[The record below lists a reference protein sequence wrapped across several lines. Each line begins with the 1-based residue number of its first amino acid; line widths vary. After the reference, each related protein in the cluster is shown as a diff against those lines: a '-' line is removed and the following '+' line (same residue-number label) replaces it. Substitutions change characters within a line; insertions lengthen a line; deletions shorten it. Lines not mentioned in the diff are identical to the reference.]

1 MLGFYNYTVILTY
14 ISLCSAVTGIFTA
27 IAGSGHPFIATAC
40 LMVCGCC
47 DAFDGMVARSK
58 KDRTEQ
64 EKRFGIQIDS
74 LVDLIAF
81 GVLPCAIG
89 YACYMSHHMDGFI
102 LSDKWA
108 LFKPVAAVKIPL
120 FFIVFCLFVL
130 AALIRLAY
138 FNVMEEERQKKTDE
152 KMKFYQGLPVT
163 SVCLI
168 FPTIMLIQYIVGK
181 SFDIS
186 PYYVVALL
194 ITAILFVSK
203 IHIKKPGMKGILIM
217 VGIGTVEFV
226 LLLIFRLCYGH

>member
-1 MLGFYNYTVILTY
+1 M
-14 ISLCSAVTGIFTA
+14 
-27 IAGSGHPFIATAC
+27 
-40 LMVCGCC
+40 
-47 DAFDGMVARSK
+47 
-58 KDRTEQ
+58 E
-64 EKRFGIQIDS
+64 
-74 LVDLIAF
+74 
-81 GVLPCAIG
+81 
-89 YACYMSHHMDGFI
+89 GFI

-217 VGIGTVEFV
+217 VGIGTVEFI
-226 LLLIFRLCYGH
+226 LILIFRICYGN